1 MNPMRNPVTAR
12 KEFAS
17 FAGVTYD
24 EAMQRAHDLI
34 PFLREHA
41 AENERATRMVPEVE
55 AELHRLGLFR
65 YHQPKAWGGMELYF
79 IAYYDIPEMLA
90 RGDCSVGWNVANLSS
105 HHRNVGMFPEA
116 AQQEMWGENRDC
128 LVASGIAFAQGRGE
142 AVDGGIRLS
151 GRWSFSSG
159 VDVAQ
164 WNMLGCQLRENDQI
178 VDYVYC
184 MVPRAQ
190 YEIIDDWQ
198 TLGMRGTGSRSV
210 RCENVFVP
218 AHRMQSMWASKPGHE
233 FPGLRINT
241 NPTFAVPASSL
252 GGHCIA
258 GAIVGN
264 AQAAIDATI
273 DWVKS
278 RSTAYTGAKMRD
290 FQTVQLR
297 VGAAAAK
304 VDAARVVLRNDCLTA
319 DTLVKAGKTL
329 DLEAKVRNKRNCA
342 AMVKLCTEAVDSLVE
357 MAGANGIYDS
367 APLQRMFRDAHAAS
381 AHINFNIDIQL
392 APWALVKLGG
402 EFKSPVM

>member
-1 MNPMRNPVTAR
+1 MTAAQQFMN
-12 KEFAS
+12 FADV
-17 FAGVTYD
+17 GYD
-24 EAMQRAHDLI
+24 EAMQRAQDLI
-34 PFLREHA
+34 PFLRDHA
-41 AENERATRMVPEVE
+41 EANDRATRMVPEVE
-55 AELHRLGLFR
+55 QALHRAGLFR
-65 YHQPKAWGGMELYF
+65 YHQPKAWGGMELDF

-105 HHRNVGMFPEA
+105 HHRNVAMFSEA

-128 LVASGIAFAQGRGE
+128 LVASGIAFFQGRGV
-142 AVDGGIRLS
+142 AVEGGIRLS

-164 WNMLGCQLRENDQI
+164 WNMLGCQLMEGDKL
-178 VDYVYC
+178 VDYLYC

-218 AHRMQSMWASKPGHE
+218 THRTQSMWAAKPGHE

-241 NPTFAVPASSL
+241 SPTFAVPASSL

-264 AQAAIDATI
+264 AQAMVDTVI

-290 FQTVQLR
+290 FQLVQLR
-297 VGAAAAK
+297 IGMAAARI
-304 VDAARVVLRNDCLTA
+304 DAARTVLRNDCLRA
-319 DTLVKAGKTL
+319 DALIKAGRTL
-329 DLEAKVRNKRNCA
+329 DLEAKTLNKRNCA
-342 AMVKLCTEAVDSLVE
+342 AMVKLCTEAVDSLME
-357 MAGANGIYDS
+357 MAGANGIYDH

-381 AHINFNIDIQL
+381 AHINFNLDIQL

>member
-1 MNPMRNPVTAR
+1 VTASQ
-12 KEFAS
+12 KFAS
-17 FAGVTYD
+17 FADVTYD
-24 EAMQRAHDLI
+24 EAMQRARDLI

-41 AENERATRMVPEVE
+41 DAADRATRMLPAVE
-55 AELHRLGLFR
+55 AALHRAGLFR
-65 YHQPKAWGGMELYF
+65 YHQPKSWGGMELDF
-79 IAYYDIPEMLA
+79 IAYFDIPEMLA
-90 RGDCSVGWNVANLSS
+90 RGDCSVGWNIANLSS
-105 HHRNVGMFPEA
+105 HHRNVAMFSEQ

-128 LVASGIAFAQGRGE
+128 LVASGIAFAQGRGQPVE
-142 AVDGGIRLS
+142 GGLLLS
-151 GRWSFSSG
+151 GRWSFCSG

-164 WNMLGCQLRENDQI
+164 WNMLACQIREGEQI
-178 VDYVYC
+178 VDYRYC

-218 AHRMQSMWASKPGHE
+218 EHRTQSMYVAKPGHE

-241 NPTFAVPASSL
+241 HPAFKVPASSL

-264 AQAAIDATI
+264 AQAALDTTI

-278 RSTAYTGAKMRD
+278 RSTSYTGAKMRD
-290 FQTVQLR
+290 FQSVQLR
-297 VGAAAAK
+297 IGAAAAK
-304 VDAARVVLRNDCLTA
+304 VDAARVVLRNDCLVA
-319 DTLVKAGKTL
+319 DAAIKAGKAL

-342 AMVKLCTEAVDSLVE
+342 AAVKLCTEAVDSLVE

-381 AHINFNIDIQL
+381 AHINFNLDVQL
-392 APWALVKLGG
+392 TPWALIKLGG

>member
-1 MNPMRNPVTAR
+1 MTATQ
-12 KEFAS
+12 KHNDFS
-17 FAGVTYD
+17 QVTYD
-24 EAMQRAHDLI
+24 EALQRAQNLI

-41 AENERATRMVPEVE
+41 PAADRATHMVPEVE
-55 AELHRLGLFR
+55 AELHRSGLFR
-65 YHQPKAWGGMELYF
+65 YHQPKAWGGMELDFVAYF
-79 IAYYDIPEMLA
+79 DIPEMLA

-105 HHRNVGMFPEA
+105 HHRNVAHFSEA

-128 LVASGIAFAQGRGE
+128 LIASGIAFAQGRGE
-142 AVDGGIRLS
+142 AVEGGIKLT

-164 WNMLGCQLRENDQI
+164 WNMLACQLRDGDQI
-178 VDYVYC
+178 IDYLYC

-210 RCENVFVP
+210 RCDNVFVP
-218 AHRMQSMWASKPGHE
+218 IHRTQSMYASKPGHE
-233 FPGLRINT
+233 FPGLLVNT
-241 NPTFAVPASSL
+241 NPTFKVPASSL

-264 AQAAIDATI
+264 AQAAVDATI
-273 DWVKS
+273 EMVKS
-278 RSTAYTGAKMRD
+278 RSTSYTGARMRD
-290 FQTVQLR
+290 FQSVQLR

-304 VDAARVVLRNDCLTA
+304 VDAARVVLRNDCLQA
-319 DTLVKAGKTL
+319 EALVKSGKTL

-342 AMVKLCTEAVDSLVE
+342 MAVRLCTEAVDSLME

-367 APLQRMFRDAHAAS
+367 APLQRMFRDAHAAA
-381 AHINFNIDIQL
+381 AHINFNIDVQL
-392 APWALVKLGG
+392 TPWALVKFGG

>member
-1 MNPMRNPVTAR
+1 MTA
-12 KEFAS
+12 KENFMS
-17 FAGVTYD
+17 FADVGYD
-24 EAMQRAHDLI
+24 EAMRRAQDLL

-41 AENERATRMVPEVE
+41 QANERATRMVPQVE
-55 AELHRLGLFR
+55 QALHRAGLFR
-65 YHQPKAWGGMELYF
+65 YHQPKAWGGMELDF

-105 HHRNVGMFPEA
+105 HHRNVAMFSEA

-128 LVASGIAFAQGRGE
+128 LVASGIAFAQGRGV
-142 AVDGGIRLS
+142 AVEGGIRLS
-151 GRWSFSSG
+151 GRWSFCSG
-159 VDVAQ
+159 VDAAQ
-164 WNMLGCQLRENDQI
+164 WTMLACQLREGEKI
-178 VDYVYC
+178 VDYLYC

-210 RCENVFVP
+210 RCDNVFVP
-218 AHRMQSMWASKPGHE
+218 THRTQSMWAAKPGHA

-264 AQAAIDATI
+264 AQSVVDTTI
-273 DWVKS
+273 EWVKS

-297 VGAAAAK
+297 IGMAGAK
-304 VDAARVVLRNDCLTA
+304 VDAARTVLRNDCLTA
-319 DTLVKAGKTL
+319 DAMIKAGKTL
-329 DLEAKVRNKRNCA
+329 DLEAKVLNKRNCA
-342 AMVKLCTEAVDSLVE
+342 AAVKMCTEAVDSLME
-357 MAGANGIYDS
+357 MAGANGIYDN

-381 AHINFNIDIQL
+381 AHINFNLDIQL

>member
-1 MNPMRNPVTAR
+1 MTAIHQYND
-12 KEFAS
+12 FS
-17 FAGVTYD
+17 NVTYD
-24 EAMQRAHDLI
+24 EALQRAQNLI

-41 AENERATRMVPEVE
+41 PAAEQATRMLPEVE
-55 AELHRLGLFR
+55 AALHRTGLFR
-65 YHQPKAWGGMELYF
+65 YHQPKVWGGMELDFVAYF
-79 IAYYDIPEMLA
+79 DIPEMLA

-105 HHRNVGMFPEA
+105 HHRNVAHFCEA

-128 LVASGIAFAQGRGE
+128 LIASGIAFAQGRGV
-142 AVDGGIRLS
+142 AVEGGIRLT

-164 WNMLGCQLRENDQI
+164 WNMLACQLREGDQI
-178 VDYVYC
+178 IDYLYC

-210 RCENVFVP
+210 QCENVFVP
-218 AHRMQSMWASKPGHE
+218 AHRTQSMHAAKPGHE

-241 NPTFAVPASSL
+241 NPTFKVPASSL

-264 AQAAIDATI
+264 AQAAVDVTI
-273 DWVKS
+273 EMVKS
-278 RSTAYTGAKMRD
+278 RSTSYTGARMRD
-290 FQTVQLR
+290 FQSVQLR

-304 VDAARVVLRNDCLTA
+304 VDAARLVLRNDCLQA
-319 DTLVKAGKTL
+319 DALVKAGKTL
-329 DLEAKVRNKRNCA
+329 DIEAKVRNKRNGA
-342 AMVKLCTEAVDSLVE
+342 TAVRLCVEAVDSLVE
-357 MAGANGIYDS
+357 MAGAHGIYDS
-367 APLQRMFRDAHAAS
+367 APLQRMFRDAHAAA
-381 AHINFNIDIQL
+381 AHINFNVDVQL
-392 APWALVKLGG
+392 TPWALVKFGG

>member
-1 MNPMRNPVTAR
+1 MTASQ
-12 KEFAS
+12 KFAS
-17 FAGVTYD
+17 FADVTYD
-24 EAMQRAHDLI
+24 EAMQRARDLI

-41 AENERATRMVPEVE
+41 DAADRATRMLPAVE
-55 AELHRLGLFR
+55 AALHRAGLFR
-65 YHQPKAWGGMELYF
+65 YHQPKSWGGMELDF
-79 IAYYDIPEMLA
+79 IAYFDIPEMLA
-90 RGDCSVGWNVANLSS
+90 RGDCSVGWNIANLSS
-105 HHRNVGMFPEA
+105 HHRNVAMFSEQ

-128 LVASGIAFAQGRGE
+128 LVASGIAFAQGRGQPVE
-142 AVDGGIRLS
+142 GGLLLS
-151 GRWSFSSG
+151 GRWSFCSG

-164 WNMLGCQLRENDQI
+164 WNMLACQIREGEQI
-178 VDYVYC
+178 VDYRYC

-218 AHRMQSMWASKPGHE
+218 EHRTQSMYVAKPGHE

-241 NPTFAVPASSL
+241 HPAFKVPASSL

-264 AQAAIDATI
+264 AQAALDTTI

-278 RSTAYTGAKMRD
+278 RSTSYTGAKMRD
-290 FQTVQLR
+290 FQSVQLR
-297 VGAAAAK
+297 IGAAAAK
-304 VDAARVVLRNDCLTA
+304 VDAARVVLRNDCLVA
-319 DTLVKAGKTL
+319 DAAIKAGKAL

-342 AMVKLCTEAVDSLVE
+342 AAVKLCTEAVDSLVE

-381 AHINFNIDIQL
+381 AHINFNLDVQL
-392 APWALVKLGG
+392 TPWALIKLGG